1 MSYKITVLKSE
12 VTKNPKGYSIA
23 EIAYK
28 TDDGKAKGMKV
39 LDYAQKDVFAVVK
52 DAKPGDVLD
61 ADFEKNTKG
70 FWAFKTV
77 SNTGF
82 KETVVVPATPN
93 STAPSMTRGDW
104 ETSEE
109 RAAKQVMIVRQ
120 SSISNAIA
128 SLELNKQT
136 KATTMDIIEIAQEFE
151 DYVLGTTQSTGEID

>member
-70 FWAFKTV
+70 FWVFKTV
-77 SNTGF
+77 SNTGL
-82 KETVVVPATPN
+82 KETVAVPATPN
-93 STAPSMTRGDW
+93 SPVTRGNW

-109 RAAKQVMIVRQ
+109 RAARQVMIVRQ
-120 SSISNAIA
+120 SSLSNAIGYYG
-128 SLELNKQT
+128 LTGEKKLNPV
-136 KATTMDIIEIAQEFE
+136 DIVEVAREFE
-151 DYVLGTTQSTGEID
+151 AYVLNQPTGEIA

>member
-70 FWAFKTV
+70 FWAFK
-77 SNTGF
+77 SLI
-82 KETVVVPATPN
+82 PRC
-93 STAPSMTRGDW
+93 SRRTRPIWSSDCKNKDGRSSWW
-104 ETSEE
+104 ET
-109 RAAKQVMIVRQ
+109 
-120 SSISNAIA
+120 A
-128 SLELNKQT
+128 S
-136 KATTMDIIEIAQEFE
+136 TMLLPWPAR
-151 DYVLGTTQSTGEID
+151 T

>member
-12 VTKNPKGYSIA
+12 VTKNPKGNSIA

-70 FWAFKTV
+70 FWVFKTV
-77 SNTGF
+77 SNTGL
-82 KETVVVPATPN
+82 KETVAVPATPN
-93 STAPSMTRGDW
+93 SPVTRGNW

-109 RAAKQVMIVRQ
+109 RAARQVMIVRQ

-151 DYVLGTTQSTGEID
+151 DYVLGTTQSTGEIA